1 MMRKP
6 STHPISRSDGETLA
20 PSAVPISNDLFDDVI
35 ELPSPEAAGAYDA
48 LVGLDSLKARLQ
60 KEGQVLLQPAMLDHW
75 AQQYHPN
82 ATHLVG
88 LVRGRPPL
96 FLFEGDVGTGKTA
109 LARSF
114 GDPIARRFKI
124 MVRVMVL
131 SLKARGSGAVG
142 QMTKLIGAAFAQA
155 RETAT
160 SSAPV
165 VLLIDEAD
173 ALAQSREN
181 SQMHHEDRAGV
192 NALIR
197 GLDGLTEGRRPVL
210 VVMCTNRLDAVDPA
224 VRRRAAGV
232 FRFERPNL
240 QQRISLLTQALSP
253 AGFSAAEIGA
263 IATATGEAAGRKYGC
278 TYSDLVQRLL
288 PELVLDALPDS
299 RLNAVNAVR
308 VANSFAPTPPFGQA

>member
-1 MMRKP
+1 
-6 STHPISRSDGETLA
+6 
-20 PSAVPISNDLFDDVI
+20 
-35 ELPSPEAAGAYDA
+35 
-48 LVGLDSLKARLQ
+48 
-60 KEGQVLLQPAMLDHW
+60 
-75 AQQYHPN
+75 
-82 ATHLVG
+82 
-88 LVRGRPPL
+88 
-96 FLFEGDVGTGKTA
+96 VGTGKTA